1 MLKVYK
7 KFYEMDIWKDGY
19 ELQKE
24 IFELV
29 KVFPKEEVYGLISQ
43 FNRSANSI
51 LANIA
56 EAHGRYHYADRIRVL
71 YISRGEIEETQS
83 HLLVASSRGYITE
96 DKAFSFIERY
106 ENLKK
111 KVNGYINNLS
121 QEKNRK

>member
-1 MLKVYK
+1 
-7 KFYEMDIWKDGY
+7 MDIWKDGY